1 MKREEI
7 FLLPNIITFL
17 RFILTFPFIYF
28 VLEER
33 WKLATV
39 IGSIAIISD
48 FADGMLA
55 RRLKMTSDFGR
66 KFDPTVDKIILTSL
80 FLVFFIKKMIPEWF
94 GFIVLGKDI
103 IIPLIILFGK
113 FGGAELNFSPT
124 ISGKITVVSQ
134 FTFIIL
140 LMSEKAFGIRTF
152 YEFLTIPIS
161 FLCFISVMSYIIL
174 ISKLLKQKKSKLLK
188 QKMTELKK

>member
-1 MKREEI
+1 
-7 FLLPNIITFL
+7 
-17 RFILTFPFIYF
+17 
-28 VLEER
+28 
-33 WKLATV
+33 
-39 IGSIAIISD
+39 
-48 FADGMLA
+48 MLA

-174 ISKLLKQKKSKLLK
+174 ISKLLKQKNPNS
-188 QKMTELKK
+188 